1 MQHTFAINALNL
13 PSSCAQAFDHY
24 KDLEQELD
32 DTLKDQAKLEENLEK
47 FVVIA
52 EAVDSEQAYLFVTA
66 GIGKYAKHTCDS
78 WNCNFVTAGIGILL
92 QLTYL
97 CDI

>member
-1 MQHTFAINALNL
+1 MKHKFAINALNL

-52 EAVDSEQAYLFVTA
+52 EAVDSEQAYLFVIA
-66 GIGKYAKHTCDS
+66 GIGKHTCVIYREMETS
-78 WNCNFVTAGIGILL
+78 PVSQPI
-92 QLTYL
+92 
-97 CDI
+97 